1 MTSYDNLLVRAQDL
15 VNVEVAVLVSPSLIV
30 LMVSVDVKQHS
41 KKNNL
46 LHTERH
52 IEDFCSTCGTHP
64 PDMLCLSVWNKC
76 LKCHVYGLVKLPLR
90 ASSNWKNL
98 EPAIEIS
105 QPGKG

>member
-76 LKCHVYGLVKLPLR
+76 LKCHVYGLCVCGTNVLNVMFMVYVYVEQM
-90 ASSNWKNL
+90 S
-98 EPAIEIS
+98 
-105 QPGKG
+105 